1 MARQQATRRIFTTR
15 RKPAITRNPLLWIA
29 FGVIAL
35 IGLMLLSSERQSPLS
50 GSGPARS
57 TAAVDPA
64 RQTDRPQAGKP
75 GEEARLLIAEVRKP
89 GQKPDLDALLIR
101 GDEFAR
107 QGRLTDAYL
116 LYLFA
121 AREGSARAAFTL
133 GSLSDPNHHSPER
146 SLLDK
151 PDPVQAFKWYRL
163 AADKGH
169 IQAKD
174 RLRKLQQWVEAR
186 ARAGDRQAQQLML
199 SWR

>member
-1 MARQQATRRIFTTR
+1 MVF
-15 RKPAITRNPLLWIA
+15 
-29 FGVIAL
+29 
-35 IGLMLLSSERQSPLS
+35 SSERQSPLS

-57 TAAVDPA
+57 TAVPEPA
-64 RQTDRPQAGKP
+64 RQSDRPQAGKP
-75 GEEARLLIAEVRKP
+75 GEEARLLIAEVRRP
-89 GQKPDLDALLIR
+89 GQKPDLDTLFIR

-121 AREGSARAAFTL
+121 ARQGYAPAAFTL
-133 GSLSDPNHHSPER
+133 GSLSDPNHHSPKI
-146 SLLDK
+146 SPLDK

-174 RLRKLQQWVEAR
+174 RLLRLREWVEAQ

>member
-1 MARQQATRRIFTTR
+1 MRRQATRRIFTTR

-29 FGVIAL
+29 LGVIVS
-35 IGLMLLSSERQSPLS
+35 IGFMALSSERRSPLS
-50 GSGPARS
+50 GSGPAGSRAVLNLTHQNDRS
-57 TAAVDPA
+57 AI
-64 RQTDRPQAGKP
+64 GNP
-75 GEEARLLIAEVRKP
+75 GEEARALINEIRNP
-89 GQKPDLDALLIR
+89 GLRPDLDALFIR

-121 AREGSARAAFTL
+121 AREGSARAAFML
-133 GSLSDPNHHSPER
+133 GSLSDPNHYSPER
-146 SLLDK
+146 SPLDK
-151 PDPVQAFKWYRL
+151 PDPVQSFKWYRL

-169 IQAKD
+169 IQARD
-174 RLRKLQQWVEAR
+174 RLLKLQQWVEAQ